1 MLDYEDLI
9 EDTEVWYMME
19 KTRYSYDMVT
29 DYLKAECAFNELKGQ
44 WYKSVSESAATEEE
58 FVAKMREG
66 YKGVDFDDY
75 VSDNTNLSKTQIEN
89 LTEAQE
95 EYYLFH
101 VLGYKAESG
110 E

>member
-1 MLDYEDLI
+1 MFDYEDLI

-44 WYKSVSESAATEEE
+44 WYKTVSESAATEEE
-58 FVAKMREG
+58 FVAKMRAGWTEL
-66 YKGVDFDDY
+66 DFDDY
-75 VSDNTNLSKTQIEN
+75 VSKNTNLSKTQIEN
-89 LTEAQE
+89 LTEAQN
-95 EYYLFH
+95 EYYLIY
-101 VLGYKAESG
+101 VLGYKAESD